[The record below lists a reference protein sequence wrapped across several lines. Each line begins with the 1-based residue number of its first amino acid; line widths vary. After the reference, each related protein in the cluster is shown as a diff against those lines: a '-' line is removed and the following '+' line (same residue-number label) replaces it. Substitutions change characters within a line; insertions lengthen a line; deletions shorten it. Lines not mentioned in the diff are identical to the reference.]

1 MNKWPES
8 RSHRQ
13 ATADTNTHTYTNM
26 LSTTQIDGD
35 LIRQK
40 RLSKFLVN
48 CAKAG
53 VPTPLPLDATQQDNS
68 TFDTMLEVEAEC
80 EAIGIP
86 SADRPQ
92 AIVRNLPLP
101 PTPQTG
107 DANCCWS
114 YVFDEET
121 RTPAIPKDDGTLDDY
136 NYPGF
141 AQALASIVDKPE
153 ESEEDYYS
161 EEDY

>member
-1 MNKWPES
+1 
-8 RSHRQ
+8 
-13 ATADTNTHTYTNM
+13 M

-40 RLSKFLVN
+40 RLSKFLLN

-53 VPTPLPLDATQQDNS
+53 VPTPLPLDASLQDNS

-86 SADRPQ
+86 SANRPQ

-107 DANCCWS
+107 DGNCCWT

-141 AQALASIVDKPE
+141 AQALASIVDNPE
-153 ESEEDYYS
+153 ESEEKEYDSGEDEWDY
-161 EEDY
+161 